1 MNWFRNQWVYTWF
14 YLSPPRQGRQNLERD
29 LHVTRGGH
37 SSNKRSCHCKT
48 YPSIA
53 MTPGPGSALR
63 GGPSPVPDNVFT
75 PQAFLA
81 CGYLIFCTA
90 LVPLSPRMAVPSGC
104 GEPPWVGTR
113 VLGSSVHSAMACC
126 SDFTEI
132 SFLPCHMEEIVSA
145 CPRTQAGLTL

>member
-1 MNWFRNQWVYTWF
+1 MNGFRNQWVYVWF
-14 YLSPPRQGRQNLERD
+14 YLSPPRQGHQNLERD

-63 GGPSPVPDNVFT
+63 GSSSPIPDNVST

-81 CGYLIFCTA
+81 CGYLIFCNTQ
-90 LVPLSPRMAVPSGC
+90 VPLSQRMAMPSGC
-104 GEPPWVGTR
+104 GVGTR
-113 VLGSSVHSAMACC
+113 VLCSSVNSAMACC
-126 SDFTEI
+126 SGFTEI
-132 SFLPCHMEEIVSA
+132 SFLPCHMEEIANA
-145 CPRTQAGLTL
+145 CTRTQAGLTL